1 MSRHPLVTSRRAF
14 LVGVAV
20 AVVASPLWAEASA
33 AGNIESLHGL
43 AFAETASSRRVLQPS
58 ADVFVGDL
66 VETEIDSGL
75 IMRLGTS
82 TMVKLG
88 ALAKFRI
95 DKFVVDAGGVLDL
108 YQGGLVIDR
117 HDNAKSERLQVRSPF
132 ALIAVRGTMFFA
144 GPSKGVFGVFV
155 GRGTVTVTGGG
166 RTVTL
171 RAGQGTDIVE
181 AGSAPSKPKAW
192 APERIST
199 ALASVG

>member
-1 MSRHPLVTSRRAF
+1 MSRHPLVTSRRAL
-14 LVGVAV
+14 LVGGAV
-20 AVVASPLWAEASA
+20 AVVASPLRAEASA
-33 AGNIESLHGL
+33 AGNIQSLHGF
-43 AFAETASSRRVLQPS
+43 AFAETASSRRALQPS

-66 VETEIDSGL
+66 VETEINSGL

-108 YQGGLVIDR
+108 YQSALVIDR
-117 HDNAKSERLQVRSPF
+117 NDNAKSQRLQVRSPF
-132 ALIAVRGTMFFA
+132 ALIAARGTMFFA
-144 GPSKGVFGVFV
+144 GPSKDVFGVFV
-155 GRGTVTVTGGG
+155 GRGIVTVTGGG

-171 RAGQGTDIVE
+171 RAGQGTDIVK
-181 AGSAPSKPKAW
+181 AGSAPSNPKAW
-192 APERIST
+192 TPERIST